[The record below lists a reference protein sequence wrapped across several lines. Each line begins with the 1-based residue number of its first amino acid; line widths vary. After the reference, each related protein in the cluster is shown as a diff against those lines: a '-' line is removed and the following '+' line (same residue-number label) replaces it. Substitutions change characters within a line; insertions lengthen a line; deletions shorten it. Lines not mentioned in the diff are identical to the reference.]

1 MGIESVAAGDAG
13 RVLAPAKPGVDLGLL
28 YEVAKLRPAKVS
40 LLRRIYERVMG
51 KPVPPETI
59 KVSARIYGQ
68 VRKQLGVEPQQRS
81 QDLTSDQAKALK
93 GLLDAVMPVCH
104 SRRKVFDKTQACLQG
119 RKAGAEFLGIVRARS
134 SQDLVA
140 DLKAALRE
148 RLGESPK
155 ADRQAGLLA
164 LRIHAAL
171 VHQLALAQE
180 GRRLIEAESLVVTEP
195 AVASE
200 TPTLDTQVML
210 IRERIGQ
217 QLAFSRES
225 TSQDLEMSKAALKG
239 LAGEVAALAQTHG
252 DLPPIAQLRE
262 QLRDAEDFLQVFERR
277 GADLAAIEVI
287 SPPLH
292 QALAA
297 LDPKPYVEARRG
309 LRQIC
314 QTVVSASESR
324 VLQQLGQWIQSKEGI
339 PIIQDIVQ
347 GKAHEIDGY
356 FKGPLWDEDAYR
368 LKSAALPAG
377 DEKARRAL
385 DIQHQCRL
393 AANELNRIMQSK
405 VLDDPAMRKKVT
417 QTAFTAMKADPAL
430 ARFLKGQ
437 IRQAIDQP
445 ASRGTLGALLGR
457 VMTSEPKSAV
467 NDVDLLMANWARLS
481 LYDPETDSV
490 PQPALKEFLKALD
503 FKPEDMPRIERH
515 VAQGFRSLAEVSAC
529 TEHMRR
535 FADAISDDGLLKTL
549 EETRSQKFRAQEI
562 TRVFLKGLGGAEDAA
577 VHPASVQAAMQAAV
591 KSQITQIGSSD
602 SAQHQRL
609 SAERRV
615 IVDRIRALHPP
626 QKGQP
631 ASDLA
636 WLASASEVSAQKPYV
651 DLALKAIDLR
661 KSLDDKR
668 LPAAIRR
675 DLTVQL
681 TQTLKRLEG
690 FKPEDLRHYPKGQ
703 GSVTASDLLK
713 IEAAAQAFTDLARKD
728 AALQPVAARLALT
741 KPQQDLVNQA
751 LKIAILQEGAAA
763 ADPQFTPSA
772 ASGAILKR
780 LAGFGIDASSGQAP
794 MTWVVRQLAE
804 RLTKDT
810 RTMAQVCDDYAREAA
825 LDKVQLARASTKAAR
840 SLLLGDPQEKRQ
852 ETLRIVESAVRDL
865 QPGQTRDIR
874 FGAFGKL
881 TVSAPVAMGAGV
893 NLETEAR
900 KHHGLTVS
908 CDAQGRY
915 SIEIH
920 QGHQVRQGVSLS
932 AVADLLS
939 IGVDSSR
946 TGREGHRFSVAS
958 VADCEDLTKA
968 LATGDTKALELCA
981 AARVARTKQQGQA
994 YGAGAGTN
1002 LDLSLLTL
1010 GGQLRTAS
1018 GTSFERRD
1026 TAEDSVEIYSA
1037 QREATASASAVLAAD
1052 RGSAET
1058 VAGAQRSVTRT
1069 LHKQFGMLEGDCGVV
1084 VSAKV
1089 FQGKLAASLATVL
1102 PSSLALLSEVYAER
1116 IGDVE
1121 DGSEVFVT
1129 LRLDKDAMRQANEWL
1144 DQART
1149 LLVHASATPG
1159 EAGAALKKQ
1168 AQDLVDKAH
1177 ALTQDGANYIAEGV
1191 GWVSQETTE
1200 VSSSRGAYDYF
1211 ASADARAVDGFL
1223 KFDAEA
1229 QVMPAELVIP

>member
-13 RVLAPAKPGVDLGLL
+13 RVTASVKPGVELGLL

-40 LLRRIYERVMG
+40 LLRRIYESVMG

-59 KVSARIYGQ
+59 KVSGRIYGQ

-81 QDLTSDQAKALK
+81 QDLTPEQKKALQ

-104 SRRKVFDKTQACLQG
+104 SRRKVFDTTQLHLQG
-119 RKAGAEFLGIVRARS
+119 RRAGPEFLGIVRARS
-134 SQDLVA
+134 SDELTG
-140 DLKAALRE
+140 DLKTALRA

-155 ADRQAGLLA
+155 AEKQAGLLA
-164 LRIHAAL
+164 HRIHAAL

-180 GRRLIEAESLVVTEP
+180 GQRLLAAESAVTTAPPVV
-195 AVASE
+195 AVA
-200 TPTLDTQVML
+200 TPLDRQVAL

-217 QLAFSRES
+217 QLEISRQ
-225 TSQDLEMSKAALKG
+225 TTAQDLEDSKAALKG
-239 LAGEVAALAQTHG
+239 LAGDVEALAKAHG
-252 DLPPIAQLRE
+252 DLPPIVQLRE
-262 QLRDAEDFLQVFERR
+262 QLRDAEDVLQVFEHRA
-277 GADLAAIEVI
+277 ADLGEIEKS
-287 SPPLH
+287 SPTLH

-309 LRQIC
+309 IRQIC
-314 QTVVSASESR
+314 QTVLASESR
-324 VLQQLGQWIQSKEGI
+324 VLQQLGQWIQSKEGV

-347 GKAHEIDGY
+347 GKAQEIDGY

-368 LKSAALPAG
+368 LKSAALTAG
-377 DEKARRAL
+377 DEKALRAL

-417 QTAFTAMKADPAL
+417 LTAFTAMKADPAL

-437 IRQAIDQP
+437 IRQAMDQS
-445 ASRGTLGALLGR
+445 AGRGTLGALLGR
-457 VMTSEPKSAV
+457 VMRSEPKSAV

-490 PQPALKEFLKALD
+490 PRQALEEFLKALD

-535 FADAISDDGLLKTL
+535 FADAICDDGLLKTL

-562 TRVFLKGLGGAEDAA
+562 TRVFLKGIGAPEDAA
-577 VHPASVQAAMQAAV
+577 IHQAAVQSAVQAAV
-591 KSQITQIGSSD
+591 KREITQIGSSD
-602 SAQHQRL
+602 SLEHFRL
-609 SAERRV
+609 SAERRS
-615 IVDRIRALHPP
+615 IVDRIRNLTPR
-626 QKGQP
+626 QSGQAAP
-631 ASDLA
+631 DLA
-636 WLASASEVSAQKPYV
+636 WLDSPSEVSAQKPYLNLV
-651 DLALKAIDLR
+651 LKAIDLR
-661 KSLDDKR
+661 KSLDDKS
-668 LPAAIRR
+668 LPKDFSK
-675 DLTVQL
+675 DLPL
-681 TQTLKRLEG
+681 KLAQTLKQLDG
-690 FKPEDLRHYPKGQ
+690 FNTGDLRHYSKGKS
-703 GSVTASDLLK
+703 SVTVSDLLK
-713 IEAAAQAFTDLARKD
+713 IKDAAQAFTDLARKD

-763 ADPQFTPSA
+763 ADPTFTPSA

-804 RLTKDT
+804 RLTNDK

-840 SLLLGDPQEKRQ
+840 SLLLGDPQEKRE
-852 ETLRIVESAVRDL
+852 ETLRVVESAVRDL

-881 TVSAPVAMGAGV
+881 TVSAPVAMGAGA

-946 TGREGHRFSVAS
+946 TGREGHRFSVAT
-958 VADCEDLTKA
+958 VADCEDLAKA
-968 LATGDTKALELCA
+968 LATGDPKALELCA
-981 AARVARTKQQGQA
+981 ATRVARTKQQGQA
-994 YGAGAGTN
+994 YGAGAGAN
-1002 LDLSLLTL
+1002 LDLSVLTL
-1010 GGQLRTAS
+1010 GGQLRTAA
-1018 GTSFERRD
+1018 GTSFERHA
-1026 TAEDSVEIYSA
+1026 TAEDVVEIYSA

-1069 LHKQFGMLEGDCGVV
+1069 LHKQFGMLEGECGVV

-1102 PSSLALLSEVYAER
+1102 PASLALLSEVFAER
-1116 IGDVE
+1116 IGGVE

-1129 LRLDKDAMRQANEWL
+1129 LRLDEDAMSQANEWL

-1177 ALTQDGANYIAEGV
+1177 ALTQDSGNYIAEGV

-1223 KFDAEA
+1223 KFDAA
-1229 QVMPAELVIP
+1229 VPMATAALAIP